1 MPAALL
7 VSKSPPLCGELTIHG
22 AKNSVLPILAA
33 TLLCRTPCV
42 LHNCP
47 DILDVTHTLQILRH
61 LGCSCE
67 RSGSTLS
74 IDPRGFAENA
84 VPPALAGSM
93 RASSLF
99 LGALLARTGAAALTL
114 PGGCP
119 IGARPIDYHLQAFRA
134 LGASAEEE
142 GGTVRCRAG
151 QAEARAVQTLGP
163 SVGAT
168 ENAMLAALG
177 ADGCTTIENAAC
189 EPEIADLGAFLRAC
203 GADLRGAGTPTIEI
217 EGGYPLHGATYT
229 VLPDRIETATY
240 LCACAACGGALTL
253 RRAAPASCAGVIEA
267 LGQCGC
273 RIRCGHDTISIRRQG
288 PLTACRPV
296 TARPYPGFPT
306 DAMPV
311 LLAAQLG
318 AQGKTSFTETIFEN
332 RFLYVQELQKLGAKL
347 SQDGRT
353 VRLQGA
359 EPLHAADL
367 HAGDLRGGAALVL
380 GAMQAEGE
388 STIFGVKHI
397 QRGYDNLEAALQSAG
412 ARLKTVEIPI
422 KV

>member
-7 VSKSPPLCGELTIHG
+7 VSKSPPLCGELTVHG

-142 GGTVRCRAG
+142 GGTVRCRADRLHG
-151 QAEARAVQTLGP
+151 ARLRLPGP

-168 ENAMLAALG
+168 ENAMLAACAAAG
-177 ADGCTTIENAAC
+177 ETVICNAAR
-189 EPEIADLGAFLRAC
+189 EPEILDLQCYLRKLGARIS
-203 GADLRGAGTPTIEI
+203 GAGTSTVTVSGFRPQPFVEHTIM
-217 EGGYPLHGATYT
+217 
-229 VLPDRIETATY
+229 PDRIVAATI
-240 LCACAACGGALTL
+240 LCAGAACGGDVELQGVDPDHFLTVL
-253 RRAAPASCAGVIEA
+253 DSLSEAGCAIMKTASTVRLTSTG
-267 LGQCGC
+267 
-273 RIRCGHDTISIRRQG
+273 R
-288 PLTACRPV
+288 LTAPRPV
-296 TARPYPGFPT
+296 VTQPYPGFPT
-306 DAMPV
+306 DAQPPLM
-311 LLAAQLG
+311 AACLKAKGTTVFTENIFTNRYRHAEEFRRLG
-318 AQGKTSFTETIFEN
+318 AAVSIEGRVAYVTGVDRLTGAPLTS
-332 RFLYVQELQKLGAKL
+332 
-347 SQDGRT
+347 S
-353 VRLQGA
+353 
-359 EPLHAADL
+359 
-367 HAGDLRGGAALVL
+367 DLRGGAAMIVAGLS
-380 GAMQAEGE
+380 AEGE
-388 STIFGVKHI
+388 TEILDNGYI
-397 QRGYDNLEAALQSAG
+397 NRGYDRFDACLSALGADVRCAAP
-412 ARLKTVEIPI
+412 R
-422 KV
+422 